1 MKITKTEQHV
11 LLRNKLGEYH
21 LSHEEF
27 NSLGKDKSIELA
39 EKEINKKDNS
49 SFSGET
55 INFKQASAL
64 GFCSYG
70 IKDFAKMLEIDIDG
84 EYTIQELNEKLT
96 IDALKEYPDECI
108 KLFGKNTLKYL
119 GGVEGIL
126 DEATVSL
133 VLRKEFIPEKTL
145 HLLFVRFAYSCLDNF
160 ENEYPDDKRPRQA
173 IEAKEAWILG
183 DINDEQLYVAHRAA
197 GYAARSAVNYDARY
211 AAYCAT
217 SSAASYDARY
227 AAHCAAY
234 SAASSA
240 TSCAT
245 SSAASSAA
253 YSAAR
258 KGQVQMIFEELTN
271 QEAQEKK

>member
-1 MKITKTEQHV
+1 MKITKTKKHV
-11 LLRNKLGEYH
+11 LLRNNKGEYH

-27 NSLGKDKSIELA
+27 NSLGEDKSIELA
-39 EKEINKKDNS
+39 EKEINKKTNS

-70 IKDFAKMLEIDIDG
+70 IKDFAEMLEIDVEG

-126 DEATVSL
+126 DEETVSL
-133 VLRKEFIPEKTL
+133 VLRKEFISEKTL
-145 HLLFVRFAYSCLDNF
+145 HILSVKFAYSCLDNF
-160 ENEYPDDKRPRQA
+160 EKEYPEDKRPRQA

-183 DINDEQLYVAHRAA
+183 NINDEQLHASSSAAHSATYSAA
-197 GYAARSAVNYDARY
+197 VHAAHSAARYAGSSAARSAA
-211 AAYCAT
+211 
-217 SSAASYDARY
+217 
-227 AAHCAAY
+227 
-234 SAASSA
+234 
-240 TSCAT
+240 

-253 YSAAR
+253 YSAASSASYSDAYYAAR
-258 KGQVQMIFEELTN
+258 KGQVQMILEEITN
-271 QEAQEKK
+271 Q